1 MGILAKMFQQIV
13 GKMEQTNKQKQNA
26 FIFHH
31 HLLNWEEK
39 KILKHQIQW
48 K

>member
-13 GKMEQTNKQKQNA
+13 EKNGTNKQKQNA

-31 HLLNWEEK
+31 HLLN
-39 KILKHQIQW
+39 
-48 K
+48 